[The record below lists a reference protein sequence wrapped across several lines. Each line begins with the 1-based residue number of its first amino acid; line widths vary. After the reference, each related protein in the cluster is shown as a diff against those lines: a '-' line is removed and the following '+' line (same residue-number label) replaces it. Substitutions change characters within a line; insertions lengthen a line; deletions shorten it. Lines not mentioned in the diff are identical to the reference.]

1 MFEFMKVPV
10 SVKKQALACGRWVA
24 RWRSGRR
31 WMAVVGVV
39 AGLAMAACGAGDGDG
54 ATETPRERC
63 LRLKDHL
70 VDVQLQSVTVDR
82 AQHQAAL
89 RAALDVAFVADCV
102 ERMDD
107 EARDCRLAA
116 SDAAA
121 LVACDVAAAG
131 GAAEPR
137 PEASSER

>member
-1 MFEFMKVPV
+1 MKVPV
-10 SVKKQALACGRWVA
+10 SVKQALAG
-24 RWRSGRR
+24 GRR
-31 WMAVVGVV
+31 VAARRRARQWMVAVGVV
-39 AGLAMAACGAGDGDG
+39 AGLAVAACGAGDGDG

-63 LRLKDHL
+63 LRLRDHL
-70 VDVQLQSVTVDR
+70 VDVQLQSVTADR
-82 AQHQAAL
+82 DQHQAAL
-89 RAALDVAFVADCV
+89 RAALDVAFVAECV

-116 SDAAA
+116 ADAAA

-131 GAAEPR
+131 GAAGPR